1 MDKEEILKEIEKT
14 EEHLATMKKMLEDCE
29 YERWKPKEG
38 ETYYS
43 ISEIGGVIK
52 NREWLGTKVV
62 TEIRRDFYNIFQ
74 TKEQAENEAE
84 KILVRRMLE
93 DIAGRLNRGRKID
106 WLNDDQYKYSLHINF
121 FLNKICITY
130 NIYNKEQ
137 GAVYCLDKSFLDVA
151 IQEIGEERLEKYL
164 KGE

>member
-1 MDKEEILKEIEKT
+1 MDKEELLKEITKT
-14 EEHLATMKKMLEDCE
+14 EEHLAALKKMLKDCA
-29 YERWKPKEG
+29 YSQWKPKEG

-43 ISEIGGVIK
+43 ISEIGSVIK

-62 TEIRRDFYNIFQ
+62 TETRRDFYNIFQ

-84 KILVRRMLE
+84 KILVRRQLE
-93 DIAGRLNRGRKID
+93 DIARHLNGDRKID
-106 WLNDDQYKYSLHINF
+106 WFNDDQYKYSLHINF

-151 IQEIGEERLEKYL
+151 LEVIGQERLENYL